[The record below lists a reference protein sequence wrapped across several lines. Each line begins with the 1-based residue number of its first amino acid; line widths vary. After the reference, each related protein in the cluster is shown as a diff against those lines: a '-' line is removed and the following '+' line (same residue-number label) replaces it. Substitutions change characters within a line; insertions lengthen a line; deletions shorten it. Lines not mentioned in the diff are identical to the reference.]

1 MSQKFSS
8 IEKNSRNLKNIKN
21 SKSLNMS
28 NNENEK
34 KLELPK
40 LNSNVNLKASFSTK
54 KIFYCKKK
62 EREMALLKQKKLLEK
77 NLLNR
82 IYFKEIEKILAKK
95 KTKDIDESN
104 NMDLFNRDLNYNSNG
119 NEFNNNNNKLKK
131 IFSYENINKQKF
143 PIVSNEDKKNFIWN
157 FNKVSIFESQKNFLK
172 KHQPIE
178 HKYLHL
184 RNLTKFNDLVFKK
197 KQFNNQHKNLLS
209 SPNVYY

>member
-8 IEKNSRNLKNIKN
+8 IEKNSRNLKNVKN

-104 NMDLFNRDLNYNSNG
+104 NMDLFNRDLNYNSN
-119 NEFNNNNNKLKK
+119 EFNNNNNKLKK

-184 RNLTKFNDLVFKK
+184 KNLTKFNDLVFKK
-197 KQFNNQHKNLLS
+197 KQFINQHKNVLS

>member
-8 IEKNSRNLKNIKN
+8 IEKNSRNLKNVKN

-104 NMDLFNRDLNYNSNG
+104 NMDLFNRDLNYNYTH
-119 NEFNNNNNKLKK
+119 KLK
-131 IFSYENINKQKF
+131 
-143 PIVSNEDKKNFIWN
+143 
-157 FNKVSIFESQKNFLK
+157 
-172 KHQPIE
+172 
-178 HKYLHL
+178 
-184 RNLTKFNDLVFKK
+184 
-197 KQFNNQHKNLLS
+197 
-209 SPNVYY
+209 